1 MDIGVIKVCRK
12 LYPETTLHH
21 VEKDTIYALSAM
33 LLWSTVASAFKI
45 SLGSMPPATLLLFSS
60 SFSTLIFFVILLLQ
74 RRMKRSLF
82 SKEKIKRA
90 IPLGF
95 LNPFLYYNLLFASYS
110 ILPAQQA
117 QALGLSWPVMTALL
131 SPFMHRGRTDR
142 KSMLAVLISF
152 SGVCVISLR
161 IVSLAGALLALSA
174 AFVWTI
180 YWLENAG
187 ENTAETLFLNFMF
200 GTLFSFVLFM
210 LNPEIPENP
219 LPALY
224 IGAFEMGITFFL
236 WQKALSLSKNITRT
250 ANMIYLMPFISLLF
264 IHGVLNERIEITTI
278 PGLLLIIGGVL
289 LQTKR

>member
-1 MDIGVIKVCRK
+1 MDTCVIKFCRG
-12 LYPETTLHH
+12 LYLKTTLHL

-45 SLGSMPPATLLLFSS
+45 ALSSMPPATLLLYAS
-60 SFSTLIFFVILLLQ
+60 SFSTMIFFVILLLQ
-74 RRMKRSLF
+74 KRIKRSLF

-110 ILPAQQA
+110 RLPAQQA

-131 SPFMHRGRTDR
+131 LPLLHRGHTDR
-142 KSMLAVLISF
+142 KGMLAALISF

-174 AFVWTI
+174 ALVWTV
-180 YWLENAG
+180 YWLENTR
-187 ENTAETLFLNFMF
+187 ENTTESLFLNFLF
-200 GTLFSFVLFM
+200 GTMFSSVIFM
-210 LNPEIPENP
+210 LNPNIPENP
-219 LPALY
+219 IPALY
-224 IGAFEMGITFFL
+224 IGAFEMGITFLL
-236 WQKALSLSKNITRT
+236 WQTALSLSKNITRT
-250 ANMIYLMPFISLLF
+250 SNLIYLMPFISLLF
-264 IHGVLNERIEITTI
+264 IQGVLNERIEITTI
-278 PGLLLIIGGVL
+278 PGLILIIGGVL